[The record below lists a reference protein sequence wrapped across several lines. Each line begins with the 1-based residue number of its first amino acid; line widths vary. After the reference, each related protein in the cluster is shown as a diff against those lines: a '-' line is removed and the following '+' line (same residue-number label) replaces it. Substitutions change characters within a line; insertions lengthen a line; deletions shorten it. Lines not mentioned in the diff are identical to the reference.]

1 MGYKMKGSTFYG
13 SPLNSGKK
21 TIASEDTDIIKKEK
35 LKWNNKK
42 ERKDYSLAMYDN
54 DKGVNRGDTLFVNQ
68 NNPKVR
74 QTTAGRN
81 SSDYYIE
88 GGQNLKLKETKNSKK
103 RKGETPRSYDITGAK
118 R

>member
-1 MGYKMKGSTFYG
+1 MAFKMKGSSLYG
-13 SPLNSGKK
+13 SPLTQKKDGKRKK
-21 TIASEDTDIIKKEK
+21 TIVSEDTDIIKTD
-35 LKWNNKK
+35 KK
-42 ERKDYSLAMYDN
+42 GKNYSLAMYDN

-88 GGQNLKLKETKNSKK
+88 GAQDLKLKETKDSKT
-103 RKGETPRSYDITGAK
+103 RKGKTPKSYNITGTK